1 LHVVRGSDCII
12 VSSLAPF
19 RSRGTG
25 GHGLDRPESR
35 AKSSLDAQELGLYKQ
50 MRICTHYLLKKPNN
64 AKRVV
69 KLSVATFHQIATVDA
84 TTGLKI

>member
-1 LHVVRGSDCII
+1 M

-19 RSRGTG
+19 RSRGAG

-35 AKSSLDAQELGLYKQ
+35 AKSSPDAQELGLYKQ
-50 MRICTHYLLKKPNN
+50 MRICTHYLLKKPN

-69 KLSVATFHQIATVDA
+69 ELSVATFHQIATVDA

>member
-25 GHGLDRPESR
+25 GDGLDRPEPR

-50 MRICTHYLLKKPNN
+50 MRICTHLIKKPNT
-64 AKRVV
+64 KRVV